1 MRLALKINLLLFV
14 FFISACGAPNSIKRS
29 SNNEPDLKQAAKIN
43 VKLASGYI
51 QRGDLEVAKEK
62 LLKAIEQDN
71 EYVPAYTT
79 LAILMSM
86 VNEPGKA
93 NDYYQEALDI
103 DDKNP
108 ETLNNYGVFLCNQNK
123 IDEAIKQFTRVIQ
136 NQFYETPE
144 KSHANMGYCLMQAE
158 HPDYVTAEKHLRQ
171 ALKINPTM
179 PSALLAM
186 GELGIETRRYLMA
199 RAYMQRYHAVSR
211 PSASSLW
218 YQIQAE
224 KALGDQKH
232 FVKLSRRLLKQF
244 PSSPEAEKVMELS
257 DR

>member
-1 MRLALKINLLLFV
+1 MRLALKIYILLFV
-14 FFISACGAPNSIKRS
+14 FFISACGVPGSSKRPQS
-29 SNNEPDLKQAAKIN
+29 EADQKKAAKLN

-62 LLKAIEQDN
+62 LLKAIEQDDA
-71 EYVPAYTT
+71 YVPAFTT
-79 LAILMSM
+79 MAILMSL
-86 VNEPGKA
+86 VGKPDEA
-93 NDYYQEALDI
+93 DDYYQDALDI

-108 ETLNNYGVFLCNQNK
+108 ETLNNYGAFLCGQDK
-123 IDEAIKQFTRVIQ
+123 IDDALEQFSKAIR

-144 KSHANMGYCLMQAE
+144 KSHANMGYCLLKADN
-158 HPDYVTAEKHLRQ
+158 PDYVTAENHLRQ

-179 PSALLAM
+179 HSALLAM
-186 GELGIETRRYLMA
+186 GELGIKTRRYLMA
-199 RAYMQRYHAVSR
+199 RAYMQRYHAVSQ

-224 KALGDQKH
+224 KALGDEKH
-232 FVKLSRRLLKQF
+232 FVKLSRLLLKRF
-244 PSSPEAEKVMELS
+244 PSSPEADKVMELS

>member
-1 MRLALKINLLLFV
+1 MRLALKVYILLFV
-14 FFISACGAPNSIKRS
+14 FFISACGVPSKRPQS
-29 SNNEPDLKQAAKIN
+29 ESDQKRAAKLN
-43 VKLASGYI
+43 VKLASGYM

-62 LLKAIEQDN
+62 LLKAIEQDD

-79 LAILMSM
+79 MALLMSR
-86 VNEPGKA
+86 VGKPDEA
-93 NDYYQEALDI
+93 DDYYQDALDI
-103 DDKNP
+103 DNKNP
-108 ETLNNYGVFLCNQNK
+108 EMLNNYGAFLCDQNK
-123 IDEAIKQFTRVIQ
+123 IDDALEQFTKAIS

-144 KSHANMGYCLMQAE
+144 KSHANMGYCLLKADS
-158 HPDYVTAEKHLRQ
+158 PDYITAEKHLRE

-186 GELGIETRRYLMA
+186 GELGIETRRYLMT
-199 RAYMQRYHAVSR
+199 RAYMQRFHAVSQ

-224 KALGDQKH
+224 KALGDEKH
-232 FVKLSRRLLKQF
+232 FVKLSRLLLKRF
-244 PSSPEAEKVMELS
+244 PSSPEADKVMELS